1 MNTSEGKHLPVPHCI
16 KGTTG
21 WELHPAVTAALEV
34 VAYTAV
40 EKPTFGSVELPALV
54 AKAADGDDFSVELI
68 GLCTDICVVS
78 NTLLLKATYPEVSIS
93 VDAACCAG
101 VTPATH
107 EAALTT
113 MGMCQVQILN
123 Q

>member
-1 MNTSEGKHLPVPHCI
+1 MKQESVVKYILRLALTLLLI
-16 KGTTG
+16 TG
-21 WELHPAVTAALEV
+21 VVAAAL
-34 VAYTAV
+34 AGKTYRAV

-54 AKAADGDDFSVELI
+54 AKAAEGQDFTLELM

-78 NTLLLKATYPEVSIS
+78 NTLLLKAAYPEVPVT

-107 EAALTT
+107 NAALTT
-113 MGMCQVQILN
+113 MEMCQIDVKN
-123 Q
+123 KA